1 MNSGGHPYVLV
12 VVGEITD
19 RCDPCNK
26 LVKSYSIGPSPTPT
40 VSVSGGRKLLVA
52 PSNSL
57 LSLASSIDDVDVD
70 ADDAILVIPAS
81 CRILFASEFCCCCL
95 WWRGWWS
102 PPPIPFVDDATTATA
117 LVAWKLAT
125 VIPRAVD
132 SCIIIL
138 IQSALLLLAAAMIS
152 MLLQSLVGVGL

>member
-1 MNSGGHPYVLV
+1 MNSGGHPYVVVV

-19 RCDPCNK
+19 RFDPCSNK
-26 LVKSYSIGPSPTPT
+26 LVKSYSIGPSPMPPT
-40 VSVSGGRKLLVA
+40 VSVSGCKLLAA

-57 LSLASSIDDVDVD
+57 LSLASIDDDVEVV
-70 ADDAILVIPAS
+70 DDAILVIAAS
-81 CRILFASEFCCCCL
+81 CRILFASEFFCCL

-102 PPPIPFVDDATTATA
+102 PPIPFVVDATTTA
-117 LVAWKLAT
+117 LVARKLAT

-138 IQSALLLLAAAMIS
+138 IQLWLDGRYFAADDIINAP
-152 MLLQSLVGVGL
+152 LVLRGW